1 MSFAIRI
8 LAALLI
14 TGVAA
19 TSCSQDGDQM
29 AGLGPADPSALESA
43 AGRGDVA
50 RVSALLSE
58 GADPNYG
65 VYTSP
70 IFAVV
75 DDREPSSTA
84 AEVIRLLVD
93 SGADIDGGGLNGT
106 DQTPL
111 HRAAL
116 RGHGEL
122 VQLLLDMDADACR
135 RVTEGEDFLEMTAL
149 DIAREH
155 GYTEVERILEGA
167 SSACE

>member
-93 SGADIDGGGLNGT
+93 SGADIDGVLSQAIACVVTRDEHRRIDEASRRDRTLVGW
-106 DQTPL
+106 DRY
-111 HRAAL
+111 RAA
-116 RGHGEL
+116 GVE
-122 VQLLLDMDADACR
+122 VIDLLAQRSMNKDAD
-135 RVTEGEDFLEMTAL
+135 G
-149 DIAREH
+149 
-155 GYTEVERILEGA
+155 G
-167 SSACE
+167 SP